1 MKKGPR
7 GFTLLEILLV
17 VGIIAILAGIVISA
31 INPGRQLA
39 TVRNTVRQ
47 SDIKQ
52 VKSAMEQ
59 YYIDK
64 SFFPTTVTNALLEI
78 CDTGALSSA
87 ITPQT
92 EISCDDLG
100 FVDLSI
106 LVPTYVTAIPKDPR
120 ATSTNGTGYFVQKD
134 STKKIALRAPLTE
147 IGADGS
153 IGNVE
158 YTVTFDANGGTG
170 SMSDQAI
177 TEGASANLTS
187 NTLTRTSYTFAGWA
201 TSAGGAVVYADQ
213 ASYTMGGASV
223 TLYAKWTVVDLCSH
237 SPVDLDCWSANQGA
251 MTWGP
256 EVSTAAV
263 STTDGAA
270 NTAILASMSGSYPAA
285 EACDALDEGG
295 FRDWYLPAID
305 EIFAGASALPFS
317 ATTFWS
323 SSDYTGGFNPIANDL
338 YNYSAP
344 PLKSTDPE
352 SSSKQVRCL
361 R

>member
-158 YTVTFDANGGTG
+158 CTDFTYTDWSACSDSNQTKTILTSSPDGCTGGTPDDL
-170 SMSDQAI
+170 SQSCV
-177 TEGASANLTS
+177 S
-187 NTLTRTSYTFAGWA
+187 
-201 TSAGGAVVYADQ
+201 
-213 ASYTMGGASV
+213 
-223 TLYAKWTVVDLCSH
+223 DLCSH
-237 SPVDLDCWSANQGA
+237 SPTDADCWSSLQGNMAWTA
-251 MTWGP
+251 MGSIVITN
-256 EVSTAAV
+256 VQN
-263 STTDGAA
+263 TTTGAI
-270 NTAILASMSGSYPAA
+270 NTATLAGLAGSYPAA
-285 EACDALDEGG
+285 DTCYALTEGG
-295 FRDWYLPAID
+295 FEDWYLPAKD
-305 EIFAGASALPFS
+305 ELMAGWTAFTSSIFSDGYY
-317 ATTFWS
+317 WS
-323 SSDYTGGFNPIANDL
+323 STEYSD
-338 YNYSAP
+338 AP
-344 PLKSTDPE
+344 LFSTWYLTTYISGME
-352 SSSKQVRCL
+352 HKNAKEAAIVKVRCL